1 MARQSLFGSAK
12 LFIETSVG
20 LTVDT
25 VTLVRNELQ
34 HTSRLNGLEND
45 IEFDDTVLSAMQ
57 SVLDELTKIPAE
69 ADRTASDTFKAKVLT
84 KRLAKLEALV

>member
-12 LFIETSVG
+12 LFVETSVG

-34 HTSRLNGLEND
+34 HTARLNGLEND

-57 SVLDELTKIPAE
+57 SVLAELATLPAE
-69 ADRTASDTFKAKVLT
+69 SQSESDKFKQTVLT
-84 KRLAKLEALV
+84 KRLNKLQALV

>member
-12 LFIETSVG
+12 LFVETSVG
-20 LTVDT
+20 LTVDS

-34 HTSRLNGLEND
+34 HTARLNGLEND
-45 IEFDDTVLSAMQ
+45 IEYDDTVLSAIQ
-57 SVLDELTKIPAE
+57 SVLAELATLPAE
-69 ADRTASDTFKAKVLT
+69 ADRTSADTFKAKVLS

>member
-12 LFIETSVG
+12 LFVETSVG

-57 SVLDELTKIPAE
+57 SVLDELAKIPTAE
-69 ADRTASDTFKAKVLT
+69 PQSKADEFKAKVLT
-84 KRLAKLEALV
+84 KRLAKLQALV